1 MVELMYAALIT
12 SVADMSE
19 LKKETPIS
27 LAIPE
32 SPSEKED
39 QKKCKPIPD
48 LDPSAS
54 VVSSVNIFNG
64 ITIILVSITPNL
76 LHFYTVCT
84 GHVKGYSQIYEQE
97 RSKKVGIGY

>member
-54 VVSSVNIFNG
+54 VVSSVNLFNNNYICQLSHQICYIFILYVQVMSKG
-64 ITIILVSITPNL
+64 I
-76 LHFYTVCT
+76 
-84 GHVKGYSQIYEQE
+84 VKYM
-97 RSKKVGIGY
+97 SKKGAKRWA

>member
-1 MVELMYAALIT
+1 MLVVLVTVFLALAVDELSEVESQSDDEEESELKT

-27 LAIPE
+27 LAILE
-32 SPSEKED
+32 SPSEIED

-54 VVSSVNIFNG
+54 VVSSVNIFN
-64 ITIILVSITPNL
+64 NN
-76 LHFYTVCT
+76 
-84 GHVKGYSQIYEQE
+84 
-97 RSKKVGIGY
+97 